1 MKGETI
7 LKIQLPVQGL
17 SQYDVTVDEKIQ
29 SSACGPVTAYV
40 LLTYLLPNGH
50 SHVPNDLYKKLKG
63 TRIGLF
69 TFRFIKYLRRLLGP
83 NWTIQKCS
91 IEESLQEL
99 QHGRPVALK
108 FDKYFTFKWKKSFSF
123 SYHWVPLI
131 GYEQTNEELYL
142 IVHDNGGRG
151 RESTIRKIK
160 YADNAPILTFVKVV
174 PPASVSSAAHEL
186 K

>member
-1 MKGETI
+1 MKGVTI
-7 LKIQLPVQGL
+7 LKIQLPVQGF

-50 SHVPNDLYKKLKG
+50 PHVPNNLYKQLKG

-69 TFRFIKYLRRLLGP
+69 TFRFIKYLRRLLGA
-83 NWTIQKCS
+83 NWTIQKCTV
-91 IEESLQEL
+91 EDALQEL

-108 FDKYFTFKWKKSFSF
+108 FDKYLTFKWRKSFSF
-123 SYHWVPLI
+123 SYHWVPMI
-131 GYEQTNEELYL
+131 GYEQINDEIYL

-151 RESTIRKIK
+151 RDSTIRKIK
-160 YADNAPILTFVKVV
+160 YADNRPILTFVKVV
-174 PPASVSSAAHEL
+174 PPDSASPVVHEL